1 MEDSERQIWPPNITV
16 RTQIAAFL
24 GGTFF
29 AVLLL
34 YVSQDRMRN
43 LFENGDQLTIFTV
56 LVLTVTFVAFAFSAF
71 ALGLSADLFRKS
83 VQEKSVEYK
92 KKAIKAFDTA
102 GAFFKAAYVAMLF
115 SLSAV
120 LANLS
125 LAMGV
130 AGGVLFILAWVC
142 LVLKNYPYAIKKK
155 RDERNETR

>member
-43 LFENGDQLTIFTV
+43 LFENGDLLTIFTV
-56 LVLTVTFVAFAFSAF
+56 FMLTVTFTAFAFSAF
-71 ALGLSADLFRKS
+71 ALGLSADMFRKS
-83 VQEKSVEYK
+83 VHENSAEYK
-92 KKAIKAFDTA
+92 RKTITAFDTA
-102 GAFFKAAYVAMLF
+102 GDFFKIAYIAMLL

-120 LANLS
+120 LANINLV
-125 LAMGV
+125 MGIV
-130 AGGVLFILAWVC
+130 GGAIFILAWAYV
-142 LVLKNYPYAIKKK
+142 VLKNYPYKIKEK
-155 RDERNETR
+155 RKEKMKNV